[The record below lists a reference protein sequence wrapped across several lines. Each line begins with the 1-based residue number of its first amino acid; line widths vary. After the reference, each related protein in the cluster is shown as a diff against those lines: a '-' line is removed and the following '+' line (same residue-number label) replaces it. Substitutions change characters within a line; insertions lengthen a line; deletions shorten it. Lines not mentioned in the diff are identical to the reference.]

1 MSPDH
6 PGEAPARDPGPS
18 ETPHETLGRAV
29 RAMTVETLSA
39 RRTPEA
45 AAEAGRVALEMAEA
59 AFARLRRD
67 HEAVE
72 REVSA
77 LPCRKYCAHC
87 CYKTVSATPAEVL
100 YLAARVD
107 SEFAVKAL
115 AKLKARLRDLD
126 ARTRGMSPVERGRAR
141 LPCALLV
148 ARLCTAHGARPAA
161 CRGFNSRDVNA
172 CIRSLRQR
180 ETPIP
185 VFLAQYRIFG
195 HAHLGLAAGLA
206 DCGLRSTRVELT
218 PALRIALETPDAGT
232 RWLAGEPVFRPAE
245 LPPGM

>member
-1 MSPDH
+1 MTGRGAAVIVPAHCWRWEGRRPIMSPDH

-18 ETPHETLGRAV
+18 AAPHEALGRAV

-45 AAEAGRVALEMAEA
+45 AAEA

-100 YLAARVD
+100 YLAARVE
-107 SEFAVKAL
+107 SEFAAKAL
-115 AKLKARLRDLD
+115 AKLKARPRDLD
-126 ARTRGMSPVERGRAR
+126 ARTRACRAR
-141 LPCALLV
+141 SWWPACARRTARARRRAVGSTPATWMRAFGPCVSAKRRSRSILPS
-148 ARLCTAHGARPAA
+148 TGSS
-161 CRGFNSRDVNA
+161 G
-172 CIRSLRQR
+172 
-180 ETPIP
+180 TPISGSP
-185 VFLAQYRIFG
+185 PAWPIV
-195 HAHLGLAAGLA
+195 
-206 DCGLRSTRVELT
+206 DC
-218 PALRIALETPDAGT
+218 A
-232 RWLAGEPVFRPAE
+232 
-245 LPPGM
+245 PPGSN